1 MEMEDEDDE
10 DDDNVREDLSDS
22 SEDYA
27 KTQKIDTSD
36 GKMVSNAEMQEIIDS
51 QKRQI
56 AHLTEQAK
64 KHEEEKDQIIES
76 FK

>member
-51 QKRQI
+51 
-56 AHLTEQAK
+56 
-64 KHEEEKDQIIES
+64 
-76 FK
+76 